1 MDLSNLVRI
10 SDSDKY
16 SPTEIVKALEKA
28 KRLGYTMKKEDNKIS
43 FILGRIRMNL
53 NLTSGEYVVSSPKGE
68 MKGDIDVGGK
78 SFVSSIL
85 SVLKRLLY
93 DNEIKDSIDADLM
106 LSVVEAQLKHNG
118 LDSSYKA
125 QKSGNKVYVKDLSG
139 ITKATI
145 WEERDEVKTQY
156 AAGIDNALKQ
166 AIEDIKNLGPDVVKD
181 KDGKIKEAFK
191 DISPKIVGAF
201 KNIVKS
207 ISKDVGKDLGESAV
221 AIAGPIGAIANEIYK
236 AGKVGFSKKSD
247 SSFQVKIQDA
257 LSSADLKNKIKALGL
272 DPSGKSVGEMEKV
285 IAMALWAQNHP
296 GEEFPDQFDPMLAKD
311 STKATK
317 EWINENFKDTD
328 WILQE
333 KINGMR
339 SILSIDGSKVK
350 MTSRSKSVTDFMFT
364 PHQDNVLGFQNIKNP
379 FKGKTVLD
387 GELFSKRTRIDT
399 GRTVSE
405 SPLQAVVALVHMNP
419 KESLEVQEKYN
430 GPLVYKC
437 FDILFFDGKNVQDLP
452 YEERDKLAGTAIEML
467 RHDNPDLPIQKVPS
481 VTSYKSAYEIFQ
493 KFIEEGKEGI
503 MMKKKS
509 MKYKQGNRSSEMQK
523 LKGFVTVDGFITGA
537 VKSSESKGHKDLIGG
552 FKISAYVDGK
562 QQEIAAVSNIP
573 LSVRKEATVIEDG
586 KPVLNPDYLNRC
598 VELVGQEF
606 GKNHRLG
613 SARINEW
620 RPDKDPLDCK
630 LTKEDVSPKNW
641 EKNDVKDSKVQDSK
655 IVDSSVDVD
664 NLVADVM
671 TRWKE
676 EGYEDDITTN
686 SNYPILKFNLPPM
699 NNVVTVD
706 FENQMVVGSDKV
718 AKSEAVDKLY
728 EIVKEAYDVVM
739 QVNNVNQDDYEPSI
753 PMSDSLEGND
763 LIEIIESEW
772 NSLGELPKLKFEQ
785 DAESLKFGIKKQ
797 DRWIGRF
804 DEKTTKVE
812 SLNGLKSVLSHKL
825 FDVVYNVIQREKI
838 KDSVQDNALEF
849 IEWLQNIGELNG
861 DFDINNDVILSKD
874 SKNYDNI
881 LEKIKELDLISYETE
896 SGDIFVKMPVFET
909 VSPIYSEHVYD
920 ADDYSL
926 NKINATKYEV
936 LKDGKPTYEL
946 EKKGSKWTCTCT
958 GFKYRGKCK
967 HVGMLDEALP
977 KRHPRKELDKLV
989 PEIKEMFKDY
999 PTWEIVGS
1007 YRRGVKDWKD
1017 IDILVETDKSSF
1029 KDIEK
1034 ILQEDPEY
1042 KRTMAGPDIIRG
1054 TYHGYD
1060 FDVSRVEPGE
1070 WGSYLLY
1077 RTGSADFNIKLRG
1090 WLKAKGMKLNEHG
1103 VFDKEGNLLANKTE
1117 KDMFDAMGLPYIKPE
1132 EREKGKFEKYFKKS

>member
-1 MDLSNLVRI
+1 MDLSRLARI
-10 SDSDKY
+10 ADSDKY

-28 KRLGYTMKKEDNKIS
+28 KKLGYSMKRDENKIT
-43 FILGRIRMNL
+43 FILGKIRMHL
-53 NLTSGEYVVSSPKGE
+53 DLITGEYTVNSPKGE
-68 MKGDIDVGGK
+68 ISGDIDVGGK

-85 SVLKRLLY
+85 SVLKRLIY
-93 DNEIKDSIDADLM
+93 DNEIKDSIDVDL
-106 LSVVEAQLKHNG
+106 LSSIVEAQLKH
-118 LDSSYKA
+118 YKIDQDYNVA
-125 QKSGNKVYVKDLSG
+125 KSGTKVLVKDKSG
-139 ITKATI
+139 VAKATI
-145 WEERDEVKTQY
+145 WEDKDVIETQFP
-156 AAGIDNALKQ
+156 AGVDATLKQ
-166 AIEDIKNLGPDVVKD
+166 AIDDIRNLGPDVVKD
-181 KDGKIKEAFK
+181 KDGKLKESFK
-191 DISPKIVGAF
+191 DIAPKITGAF
-201 KNIVKS
+201 KNIIKAVS
-207 ISKDVGKDLGESAV
+207 NDVGKDLKENAI
-221 AIAGPIGAIANEIYK
+221 AIAGPIGVIANELYK
-236 AGKVGFSKKSD
+236 AGKQGFKNKTSD
-247 SSFQVKIQDA
+247 SVFQIKISDA
-257 LSSADLKNKIKALGL
+257 LTSADLKNKIKALGL
-272 DPSGKSVGEMEKV
+272 DPSGKSVDEMEKV
-285 IAMALWAQNHP
+285 IAMALWAQSHP

-317 EWINENFKDTD
+317 DWINENFKDTD

-339 SILSIDGSKVK
+339 SILSIDGSKVR
-350 MTSRSKSVTDFMFT
+350 MTSRSKSVSDFMFT

-481 VTSYKSAYEIFQ
+481 VTSYKSAYDIFQ
-493 KFIEEGKEGI
+493 QFIKEGKEGI

-523 LKGFVTVDGFITGA
+523 LKGFVTVDGFITGY
-537 VKSSESKGHKDLIGG
+537 VKSSESRGYKDLIGG

-573 LSVRKEATVIEDG
+573 LSVRKEATVMEDG
-586 KPVLNPDYLNRC
+586 KPTLNPDYLNRC

-641 EKNDVKDSKVQDSK
+641 EKNDVKDSKVEDSK
-655 IVDSSVDVD
+655 ITDASVDVD

-671 TRWKE
+671 TRWQE
-676 EGYEDDITTN
+676 AGHSDDITTN

-699 NNVVTVD
+699 MDVVTVD
-706 FENQMVVGSDKV
+706 FENQTVTGSKEV
-718 AKSEAVDKLY
+718 ENSEDANKLY
-728 EIVKEAYDVVM
+728 DIVKEAFDVVM
-739 QVNNVNQDDYEPSI
+739 QVNNVGDDDYEPSI
-753 PMSDSLEGND
+753 MMSDSVEGD
-763 LIEIIESEW
+763 ELIKTIEQNW
-772 NSLGELPKLKFEQ
+772 KSLGELPKLKFE
-785 DAESLKFGIKKQ
+785 ESGEELKFGILKQ
-797 DRWIGRF
+797 DRWIGKV
-804 DEKTTKVE
+804 DKTTWKVE
-812 SLNGLKSVLSHKL
+812 GLNGLKSVLSHKL
-825 FDVVYNVIQREKI
+825 FDVVYSVVQKRKI
-838 KDSVQDNALEF
+838 KDSIQDNALEF

-861 DFDINNDVILSKD
+861 DFDVDNDVIISRD
-874 SKNYDNI
+874 SKNISSIED
-881 LEKIKELDLISYETE
+881 KIKELDLISYKTD
-896 SGDIFVKMPVFET
+896 SGDIVIKMPIFET
-909 VSPIYSEHVYD
+909 AVPVYD

-926 NKINATKYEV
+926 NKVNNTKYEV

-967 HVGMLDEALP
+967 HIGMLDEALP
-977 KRHPRKELDKLV
+977 KRHPREELDKLV

-1007 YRRGVKDWKD
+1007 YRRGVKDFKD

-1029 KDIEK
+1029 KEIEK

-1090 WLKAKGMKLNEHG
+1090 WLKSKGMKLNEHG

-1117 KDMFDAMGLPYIKPE
+1117 KEMFDAMGLPFIKPE

>member
-118 LDSSYKA
+118 LDNSYKA

-364 PHQDNVLGFQNIKNP
+364 PHQDNVL
-379 FKGKTVLD
+379 
-387 GELFSKRTRIDT
+387 
-399 GRTVSE
+399 
-405 SPLQAVVALVHMNP
+405 
-419 KESLEVQEKYN
+419 
-430 GPLVYKC
+430 
-437 FDILFFDGKNVQDLP
+437 
-452 YEERDKLAGTAIEML
+452 GTAIEML

-804 DEKTTKVE
+804 DKKTTKVE

-838 KDSVQDNALEF
+838 KDSIQDNALEF

-874 SKNYDNI
+874 SNNYDNI

-896 SGDIFVKMPVFET
+896 SGDIVVKMPVFET

-926 NKINATKYEV
+926 NKINSTKYEV

-1060 FDVSRVEPGE
+1060 FDVSRVEPGN
-1070 WGSYLLY
+1070 WIPALLY
-1077 RTGSADFNIKLRG
+1077 RTGSAQTNIKMRG
-1090 WLKAKGMKLNEHG
+1090 KAKSLGMRLNEKGLWKDGEKIPNLNSEKDYFEALGMKYL
-1103 VFDKEGNLLANKTE
+1103 
-1117 KDMFDAMGLPYIKPE
+1117 KPE
-1132 EREKGKFEKYFKKS
+1132 ER